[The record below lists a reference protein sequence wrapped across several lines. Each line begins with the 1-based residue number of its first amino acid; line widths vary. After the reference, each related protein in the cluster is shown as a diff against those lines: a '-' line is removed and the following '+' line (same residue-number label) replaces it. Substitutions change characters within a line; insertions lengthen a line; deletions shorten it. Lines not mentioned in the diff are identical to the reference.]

1 MLTTCVILIWTTSVI
16 QLVDMTINIKADIS
30 NAEFEV
36 LDVLWD
42 DYPATSSNLVER
54 LSERK
59 DWHHKTVK
67 TLLSR
72 LVKKQIV
79 SYEQDGRQY
88 RYFPLIAREEYTQ
101 KETKSF
107 INRLFDGKIAPLL
120 AGFSSQNSLSKDEIK
135 ELKELIKKWE
145 QDSD

>member
-1 MLTTCVILIWTTSVI
+1 
-16 QLVDMTINIKADIS
+16 MTINIKADIS

-101 KETKSF
+101 KEKW
-107 INRLFDGKIAPLL
+107 LGAQKIA
-120 AGFSSQNSLSKDEIK
+120 GK
-135 ELKELIKKWE
+135 ETTTFEAMKKILEKEFIFVDRTDVPFVIRETKRKYQHTVAEMTAWKRK
-145 QDSD
+145 